1 MPTPPAGAHNPRTRH
16 RPTLVGLTIAAVAAA
31 GLGTA
36 GASGPDVP
44 AGADDPSTP
53 QPADVTL
60 TEGTNLTAAVAPDG
74 STVIDLHGA
83 LFRVP
88 EGGGEATPLS
98 PPTHEAARP
107 HVGPDG
113 RIAYQSYADGRFH
126 IWVAEADGSH
136 PTQVTTGGFD
146 DREPRWSPDGEHIA
160 FASDREGSYDI
171 WSIEVAT
178 GELTRWTEGPGQEI
192 QPSWSPDGVEIAHVD
207 GNTIASVDAEGG
219 NRTLV
224 PDPGGTATVHT
235 PAFDPAGDRVAWI
248 LQDGTES
255 DLMVDDGA
263 VTEDLDVFL
272 FTPDWLDEDGL
283 RFTADGGIRDLDLT
297 SGVTDEVPFEARVQL
312 PGADYDKKEHDFE
325 DRTRRDATILTPQLS
340 PDGESVLF
348 VALGDLWHM
357 EIGSRPVQLTDD
369 EFHEVN
375 PVFSPDGKRVA
386 YASDKAG
393 TQDIYVRTLAS
404 GEERRVTSLE
414 GAEVSPA
421 FSPDGK
427 RLAFQDQ
434 DGATYTLE
442 LSSRYVREIVPSIF
456 GPGRPTWSADGHTIA
471 LAAVKPYSERFREG
485 TSQILTVD
493 VASGE
498 QTFHAPGEEHA
509 SLSTRGD
516 DGPVWSPD
524 GTTLAFVVDSQLR
537 TMPVD
542 DDGTPTGAAVAV
554 SDDVADAPSWSGDSK
569 RLLYLSGGDLKLT
582 VVGTGEAETID
593 VDLTLRPAVE
603 QGVKTIHAGAFW
615 DGKSRFLQEDVD
627 ITVRHNRIESVTD
640 HDDGGHA
647 GEFIDASDLT
657 VMPGL
662 MDAHVHQAYE
672 SRFFGDRQGRI
683 SLAYGVT
690 STLSVGDQVYRA
702 MEDRDA
708 LDAGERVGPRFY
720 ATGEPIDG
728 SRVYYN
734 FMRPTTSSEQID
746 LELTRAQ
753 DLDYD
758 FLKTYVRLPAEDM
771 ATVVD
776 AAHEMGLPSA
786 SHYLSPGAFVAQDGT
801 THLAATQRLG
811 YARTISATGH
821 SYADVP
827 ALYGEG
833 NRMVTTTLFTSD
845 FLMPDEFVS
854 DARFGLLPSWKQQS
868 LMQEIEDNTADPTDP
883 ECETAE
889 CQEAQ
894 TLDRI
899 RRAGGQVIVGTDSPL
914 DQVGIGVHA
923 NLRELVGYGWE
934 PYDALRA
941 ATVAPARYLG
951 VQEDVG
957 TLEAGK
963 VADLIAVDG
972 NPLEDIDAVMDVE
985 LTMVGGTVHTQED
998 LLAPFDGV
1006 TDGSTDGGPERSPAD
1021 TTTWSDASA
1030 AEVHERADESVT
1042 ARYWWHAPEVV
1053 AQAYDHACDAY
1064 DELAHRSGPAGHAG
1078 HDHP

>member
-1 MPTPPAGAHNPRTRH
+1 MPAHPEDVLARRSSRGRPAI
-16 RPTLVGLTIAAVAAA
+16 VGLAVAAVAFA

-36 GASGPDVP
+36 GASNP
-44 AGADDPSTP
+44 AAPTTPEDPSTP

-60 TEGTNLTAAVAPDG
+60 TEGTNLTAAAAPDG

-83 LFRVP
+83 LYRVP
-88 EGGGEATPLS
+88 VGGGEATQLS

-107 HVGPDG
+107 DVGPDG
-113 RIAYQSYADGRFH
+113 RIAYQGYADGRFH
-126 IWVAEADGSH
+126 IWVTDPEGAAQ
-136 PTQVTTGGFD
+136 TMVTDGGFD

-160 FASDREGSYDI
+160 FASDRGGSYDI
-171 WSIEVAT
+171 WSVEVAT
-178 GELTRWTEGPGQEI
+178 GELTRWTDGDGQEI
-192 QPSWSPDGVEIAHVD
+192 QPSWSPDGTEIVHVD
-207 GNTIASVDAEGG
+207 GNSVAAVDDAGDA
-219 NRTLV
+219 RTLV
-224 PDPGGTATVHT
+224 EDPGGTATVHA
-235 PAFDPAGDRVAWI
+235 PAFDPAGNRVAWI
-248 LQDGTES
+248 MHDGTTSE
-255 DLMVDDGA
+255 LMLDEEVLTDG
-263 VTEDLDVFL
+263 EDVFL
-272 FTPDWLDEDGL
+272 FTPEWIDEDTL
-283 RFTADGGIRDLDLT
+283 RYTADGGIRDHDLT
-297 SGVTDEVPFEARVQL
+297 EGSTSEVPFQARVQI
-312 PGADYDKKEHDFE
+312 PGADYQKKEHDFE
-325 DRTRRDATILTPQLS
+325 DRDRRDATVLTPQLS
-340 PDGESVLF
+340 PDGQSVVF
-348 VALGDLWHM
+348 VALGDMWHM
-357 EIGSRPVQLTDD
+357 EIGSRPERLTDD

-375 PVFSPDGKRVA
+375 PVFSPDGKRIA

-393 TQDIYVRTLAS
+393 TQDIYVRSLDS
-404 GEERRVTSLE
+404 GEERRVTSLD

-421 FSPDGK
+421 FSPDGR

-434 DGATYTLE
+434 DGATYILE

-456 GPGRPTWSADGHTIA
+456 GPGRPTWSADGKTLA

-498 QTFHAPGEEHA
+498 QTFHAPGAEHA

-524 GTTLAFVVDSQLR
+524 GKSLAFVVDSQLQ
-537 TMPVD
+537 TMPVE
-542 DDGTPTGAAVAV
+542 DDGTPAGEAITV
-554 SDDVADAPSWSGDSK
+554 SEDVADAPSWSGDSSQ
-569 RLLYLSGGDLKLT
+569 LLYVSNGELRLADVT
-582 VVGTGEAETID
+582 TGETQTID
-593 VDLTLRPAVE
+593 VPLTLRPEVE
-603 QGVKTIHAGAFW
+603 QGLQTIHAGAFW
-615 DGKSRFLQEDVD
+615 DGKSRFLREDVD
-627 ITVRHNRIESVTD
+627 ITVRHNRIVSITD
-640 HDDGGHA
+640 HGTSDPA
-647 GEFIDASDLT
+647 GEVIDASSLT

-702 MEDRDA
+702 MEDRDS
-708 LDAGERVGPRFY
+708 LDAGVRVGPRFY

-746 LELTRAQ
+746 LELTRAK

-758 FLKTYVRLPAEDM
+758 FLKSYVRLPAKDM
-771 ATVVD
+771 VTVVE

-786 SHYLSPGAFVAQDGT
+786 SHYLSPGAFVGQDGT

-811 YARTISATGH
+811 YARTITATGR
-821 SYADVP
+821 SYEDVP
-827 ALYGEG
+827 TLYGEG

-845 FLMPDEFVS
+845 FLRPEDFLPDS
-854 DARFGLLPSWKQQS
+854 RFGLLPSWKQQS
-868 LMQEIEDNTADPTDP
+868 LIEAIGDNTADPVDP
-883 ECETAE
+883 DCETAE
-889 CQEAQ
+889 CQEVQ

-941 ATVAPARYLG
+941 ATVAPAQYLG
-951 VQEDVG
+951 VADDVG
-957 TLEAGK
+957 TLEPGK

-972 NPLEDIDAVMDVE
+972 NPLEDINAVMDVE
-985 LTMVGGTVHTQED
+985 LTMVGGKLHTQEA
-998 LLAPFDGV
+998 LLAPFDG
-1006 TDGSTDGGPERSPAD
+1006 TTEGSGDGAERSPAD
-1021 TTTWSDASA
+1021 TTAWTDASA
-1030 AEVHERADESVT
+1030 NRVDERVDASV
-1042 ARYWWHAPEVV
+1042 AGKYWWHASDVV
-1053 AQAYDHACDAY
+1053 ATAYAHACDAY
-1064 DELAHRSGPAGHAG
+1064 DELAHRAHHHHEGQTH
-1078 HDHP
+1078 